1 MKRFLRMSR
10 DLPCAVMAFVALTG
24 CSSTT
29 PQYDARF
36 GDAVRHNRQ
45 AQVLDPAAG
54 SGQAEPAA
62 LDAGSARSAFQR
74 YRDSFKTPPP
84 VVNVI
89 NLGGNGSQSP

>member
-1 MKRFLRMSR
+1 MKRFPRMSR
-10 DLPCAVMAFVALTG
+10 DLPCALMAFVALAG

-54 SGQAEPAA
+54 SGKAEPAA

>member
-1 MKRFLRMSR
+1 MNRMTRMNRYLS
-10 DLPCAVMAFVALTG
+10 CTVMLLGALAG

-36 GDAVRHNRQ
+36 GEAVRHNRQ

-54 SGQAEPAA
+54 SGKVEPAA

-89 NLGGNGSQSP
+89 NLGGGGAPSP

>member
-1 MKRFLRMSR
+1 MKVHLLMKHRLICSM
-10 DLPCAVMAFVALTG
+10 MALGALAG
-24 CSSTT
+24 CMSTT
-29 PQYDARF
+29 PKYDARF
-36 GDAVRHNRQ
+36 GEAVRHNRQ

-54 SGQAEPAA
+54 TGQAEPAA
-62 LDAGSARSAFQR
+62 LDAGSARNAFQR

>member
-1 MKRFLRMSR
+1 MKRFPRMSR
-10 DLPCAVMAFVALTG
+10 DLPCALMAFVALAG

-36 GDAVRHNRQ
+36 GDAVRHSRQ

-54 SGQAEPAA
+54 SGKAEPAA

>member
-1 MKRFLRMSR
+1 MKPFQPIRMGLSG
-10 DLPCAVMAFVALTG
+10 VALVALSG
-24 CSSTT
+24 CMSTT

-54 SGQAEPAA
+54 RGQSEPAA

-74 YRDSFKTPPP
+74 YRDSFKAPPP

-89 NLGGNGSQSP
+89 NLGGSGAQSP